1 MGRTIAT
8 KIYKPSAKE
17 MDLRIA
23 RFDDLEPISM
33 IADLAWVPLGALEI
47 SFTKLCLLAH
57 LGTEDASS
65 GILSVQDC

>member
-8 KIYKPSAKE
+8 KIYTPSAEE

-23 RFDDLEPISM
+23 RFDELEPISM
-33 IADLAWVPLGALEI
+33 IDDLAWVPRGALEL
-47 SFTKLCLLAH
+47 SFAKLCLLAH

-65 GILSVQDC
+65 GILPVQDC

>member
-1 MGRTIAT
+1 
-8 KIYKPSAKE
+8 

-23 RFDDLEPISM
+23 RFDELEPISM
-33 IADLAWVPLGALEI
+33 IGDLACAPLGALEI

-65 GILSVQDC
+65 GLLSLQDY

>member
-8 KIYKPSAKE
+8 KIYTPSAEE

-23 RFDDLEPISM
+23 RFDELEPISM
-33 IADLAWVPLGALEI
+33 IGDLAWVPRGALEI

-65 GILSVQDC
+65 GLLSVQGC

>member
-8 KIYKPSAKE
+8 KIYTPSAEE

-23 RFDDLEPISM
+23 RFNELESISM

-65 GILSVQDC
+65 GIFPVQDC